1 MAGSSFQMSLT
12 LAEGGDDHVVYA
24 STDDGFNDDDAS
36 EAGDNFANHT
46 PSAPSSRSGPA
57 DLIDLSD
64 GDYATSPSGTADS
77 SPSKDNQ
84 PLPRQPDAPFPGDK
98 QNPSLDNYPQAT
110 KTPDPSA
117 QPFVPLEL
125 ERVPPSSSNSSYTDA
140 RQSLD
145 SQDDQ
150 IRSLANRVK
159 ELEHGHETLKRE
171 NDDLDTVNEK
181 LKLKARKD
189 DESLRELKEQL
200 AEELKRRLG
209 SEKKA
214 VEVDEKNTELHVE
227 LARLQ
232 EEKADMEPQLEEYKK
247 KLDGSQQS
255 VRPLENMVHTL
266 QRQVLDKTQRI
277 KEIQLFAADHLAKNP
292 KDIPDFATIDLFPH
306 GGKQERQS
314 EKDVNAEL
322 LISFDGAANMSAS
335 GSQLNESQS
344 EIGTPF
350 TVSSIRAP
358 STPQPHASKDLL
370 DDDLADTQ
378 SPQTLPMISGLDK
391 TPYTPKSQQEELL
404 TPQSTTQAHS
414 AESRSPL
421 DDLASPPKDISG
433 LDWSPDSDQLWISEF
448 QKAQAIRNH
457 QGARSTGHTPGMST
471 YGIRFVRQQNR
482 QKLMTED
489 GIPDVASRRVIMSGL
504 PDGVHIQRVLEHV
517 RGGKILKAHTVTMGK
532 GEARNNL
539 ACIEFADPESAME
552 FYRFNR
558 CREFGFCVES
568 TSVRT
573 RLTMPPTDSFP
584 LGDALQARL
593 DEGSTRCLSVTDFPV
608 IHLQTILEFAGMS
621 NNFADTITHFACSDD
636 GSFEISFSDIRS
648 AINIREYIFR
658 SKFFEGAREGTGVC
672 FRPDPCDAPIESLQ
686 VPFLPI
692 NATSDLTILDPKN
705 ARLFMTEEQRK
716 LDSELLAE
724 QVMAAADP
732 DDAEAFHEQDLRKNI
747 VWEKTVNWDSF
758 TPYMAFDKD
767 QRRMVLHR
775 KDPESGAV
783 QTKYFGTW
791 VMSPEESRKE
801 WLHHNQHSPHP
812 WTQTTADLFY
822 AATGDID
829 MRKSIVVD
837 DGGLD
842 GDADQALNTPTPR
855 EIQHQASSTTSFF
868 SAEPPLSE
876 VTRGY
881 VALDDTSQHVPMG
894 VFVNNVG
901 SSSGLAI
908 PSLLDGETTGD
919 DMNNFVQRTQNLPPH
934 KRGKTRGSTSGY
946 SSPALSIMS
955 DDTGGQVHGISKAG
969 FNQLAAKIA
978 RDKGATS
985 SKSIGKRPVVQAH
998 FW

>member
-12 LAEGGDDHVVYA
+12 LAESGDDHVVYA

-36 EAGDNFANHT
+36 EAGDDFANHHT
-46 PSAPSSRSGPA
+46 TAPSSKLGPA

-64 GDYATSPSGTADS
+64 GDFATSPSGTADN
-77 SPSKDNQ
+77 SPSKANQ
-84 PLPRQPDAPFPGDK
+84 PVPPQPDAPVPGDK
-98 QNPSLDNYPQAT
+98 QNSSLDNYPQAT

-125 ERVPPSSSNSSYTDA
+125 ERVAPSSSNSSYTDA

-145 SQDDQ
+145 FRDDQ
-150 IRSLANRVK
+150 IQSLTNRVK
-159 ELEHGHETLKRE
+159 ELEHSHETLKRE

-189 DESLRELKEQL
+189 DESLRELREQL

-214 VEVDEKNTELHVE
+214 VEVDEKNAELHVE
-227 LARLQ
+227 VARLQ

-247 KLDGSQQS
+247 KLDGSQKS

-292 KDIPDFATIDLFPH
+292 QDIPEFATMDLFPH
-306 GGKQERQS
+306 GGKQEHQS
-314 EKDVNAEL
+314 GKEVNPEL
-322 LISFDGAANMSAS
+322 LISFDGAADMSAS

-350 TVSSIRAP
+350 TVSSVRAP
-358 STPQPHASKDLL
+358 STPQPHHTSKDLL
-370 DDDLADTQ
+370 DDDPADTQ
-378 SPQTLPMISGLDK
+378 SPQTLPIM
-391 TPYTPKSQQEELL
+391 TPSIPKLQREESL
-404 TPQSTTQAHS
+404 TPQATT
-414 AESRSPL
+414 ESHTTEPKSPS
-421 DDLASPPKDISG
+421 DDLTSPPKDISG

-457 QGARSTGHTPGMST
+457 QGARSTGHTP
-471 YGIRFVRQQNR
+471 
-482 QKLMTED
+482 ED
-489 GIPDVASRRVIMSGL
+489 DIPDVASRRVIMSGL
-504 PDGVHIQRVLEHV
+504 PDGVHVQRILEHV
-517 RGGKILKAHTVTMGK
+517 RGGKILKAHTVTMGG

-539 ACIEFADPESAME
+539 ACIEFADPEDAME

-558 CREFGFCVES
+558 RREFGFCVES

-573 RLTMPPTDSFP
+573 RLTMPSTDSFP
-584 LGDALQARL
+584 LSDALQARL
-593 DEGSTRCLSVTDFPV
+593 GEGCTRCLSVTDFPV

-636 GSFEISFSDIRS
+636 GSFEISFSDIRC
-648 AINIREYIFR
+648 AINIREYILR
-658 SKFFEGAREGTGVC
+658 SKFFEGEREGTGVC
-672 FRPDPCDAPIESLQ
+672 FKPDPCDAPVESLQ
-686 VPFLPI
+686 IPFLPI
-692 NATSDLTILDPKN
+692 KATSDLTILDPKN

-716 LDSELLAE
+716 LDSELLQE

-732 DDAEAFHEQDLRKNI
+732 DDADAFHEQDLRKNI
-747 VWEKTVNWDSF
+747 VWENKVDWDSF

-767 QRRMVLHR
+767 QRRRVLHR

-783 QTKYFGTW
+783 QTQYFGSW
-791 VMSPEESRKE
+791 VQSPAESRKE

-855 EIQHQASSTTSFF
+855 EIRRQASSTTSFY
-868 SAEPPLSE
+868 SAESPLSE
-876 VTRGY
+876 VNRGY
-881 VALDDTSQHVPMG
+881 MTLDDTSQHVPMG
-894 VFVNNVG
+894 VFVNHVG

-908 PSLLDGETTGD
+908 PSLLDGDTNV

-946 SSPALSIMS
+946 SSPAPSIMD
-955 DDTGGQVHGISKAG
+955 DDTGGQVCGISKAG

-978 RDKGATS
+978 RDTKATS
-985 SKSIGKRPVVQAH
+985 SKAIGKRPVAQAH

>member
-1 MAGSSFQMSLT
+1 MAGSSFRMSLT
-12 LAEGGDDHVVYA
+12 LAESGDDHVVYA

-36 EAGDNFANHT
+36 EAGDDFANHHT
-46 PSAPSSRSGPA
+46 AAPSSKLGPA

-64 GDYATSPSGTADS
+64 GDIATSPSGNADN
-77 SPSKDNQ
+77 SPSKANQ
-84 PLPRQPDAPFPGDK
+84 PVPPQPDAPLPGDK
-98 QNPSLDNYPQAT
+98 QNSSLDNYPQAT

-125 ERVPPSSSNSSYTDA
+125 KRVAPSSSNSSYTDA

-145 SQDDQ
+145 PRDDQ
-150 IRSLANRVK
+150 IQSLTNRVK
-159 ELEHGHETLKRE
+159 ELEHSHETLKRE

-189 DESLRELKEQL
+189 DESLRELREQL
-200 AEELKRRLG
+200 AEELKRRLV

-214 VEVDEKNTELHVE
+214 VEVDEKNAELHVE
-227 LARLQ
+227 VARLQ

-247 KLDGSQQS
+247 KLDGSQKS

-292 KDIPDFATIDLFPH
+292 QDIPEFATMDLFPH
-306 GGKQERQS
+306 GGQQEHQS
-314 EKDVNAEL
+314 GKEVNPEL
-322 LISFDGAANMSAS
+322 LISFDGAADMSAS

-358 STPQPHASKDLL
+358 STPQPHHASKDLL
-370 DDDLADTQ
+370 DDDPADTQ
-378 SPQTLPMISGLDK
+378 SPQTLPIM
-391 TPYTPKSQQEELL
+391 TPSTPKLQREESL
-404 TPQSTTQAHS
+404 TPQSTTESHT
-414 AESRSPL
+414 AEPKSPS

-457 QGARSTGHTPGMST
+457 QGARSTGHTP
-471 YGIRFVRQQNR
+471 
-482 QKLMTED
+482 
-489 GIPDVASRRVIMSGL
+489 DVASRRVIMSGL
-504 PDGVHIQRVLEHV
+504 PDGIHVQRILEHV
-517 RGGKILKAHTVTMGK
+517 RGGKILKAHTVTVGR

-539 ACIEFADPESAME
+539 ACIEFADTEDAME

-573 RLTMPPTDSFP
+573 RLTMPSTDSFP
-584 LGDALQARL
+584 LSDALQARL
-593 DEGSTRCLSVTDFPV
+593 
-608 IHLQTILEFAGMS
+608 GMS

-636 GSFEISFSDIRS
+636 GSFEISFSDIRC
-648 AINIREYIFR
+648 AINIREYILR
-658 SKFFEGAREGTGVC
+658 SKFFEGEREGTGVC
-672 FRPDPCDAPIESLQ
+672 FKPDPCDAPVESLQ
-686 VPFLPI
+686 IPFLPI
-692 NATSDLTILDPKN
+692 KATSDLAILDPKN

-716 LDSELLAE
+716 LDSELLQE

-732 DDAEAFHEQDLRKNI
+732 DDADAFHEQDLRKNI
-747 VWEKTVNWDSF
+747 VWENKVDCDSF

-767 QRRMVLHR
+767 QRRRVLHR

-783 QTKYFGTW
+783 QTQYFGSW
-791 VMSPEESRKE
+791 VQSPAESRKE

-822 AATGDID
+822 TATGDID

-855 EIQHQASSTTSFF
+855 EIRRQASSTTSFY
-868 SAEPPLSE
+868 SAESPLSE
-876 VTRGY
+876 VNRGY
-881 VALDDTSQHVPMG
+881 MTLDDTSRHVPMG
-894 VFVNNVG
+894 VFVNHDG

-908 PSLLDGETTGD
+908 PSLLDGDTNV
-919 DMNNFVQRTQNLPPH
+919 DMNNSVQRTQSLPPH

-946 SSPALSIMS
+946 SSPAPSIMD
-955 DDTGGQVHGISKAG
+955 DDTGGQVCGISKAG

-978 RDKGATS
+978 RDTKATS
-985 SKSIGKRPVVQAH
+985 NKSIGKRPVAQAH

>member
-12 LAEGGDDHVVYA
+12 LAESGDDHVVYA

-36 EAGDNFANHT
+36 EAGDDFANHHT
-46 PSAPSSRSGPA
+46 TAPSSKLGPA

-64 GDYATSPSGTADS
+64 GDFATSPSGTADN
-77 SPSKDNQ
+77 SPSKANQ
-84 PLPRQPDAPFPGDK
+84 PVPPQPDAPVPGDK
-98 QNPSLDNYPQAT
+98 QNSSLDNYPQAT

-125 ERVPPSSSNSSYTDA
+125 ERVAPSSSNSSYTDA

-145 SQDDQ
+145 FRDDQ
-150 IRSLANRVK
+150 IQSLTNRVK
-159 ELEHGHETLKRE
+159 ELEHSHETLKRE

-189 DESLRELKEQL
+189 DESLRELREQL

-214 VEVDEKNTELHVE
+214 VEVDEKNAELHVE
-227 LARLQ
+227 VARLQ

-247 KLDGSQQS
+247 KLDGSQKS

-292 KDIPDFATIDLFPH
+292 QDIPEFATMDLFPH
-306 GGKQERQS
+306 GGKQEHQS
-314 EKDVNAEL
+314 GKEVNPEL
-322 LISFDGAANMSAS
+322 LISFDGAADMSAS

-350 TVSSIRAP
+350 TVSSVRAP
-358 STPQPHASKDLL
+358 STPQPHHTSKDLL
-370 DDDLADTQ
+370 DDDPADTQ
-378 SPQTLPMISGLDK
+378 SPQTLPIM
-391 TPYTPKSQQEELL
+391 TPSIPKLQREESL
-404 TPQSTTQAHS
+404 TPQATT
-414 AESRSPL
+414 ESHTTEPKSPS
-421 DDLASPPKDISG
+421 DDLTSPPKDISG

-457 QGARSTGHTPGMST
+457 QGARSTGHTPGMFT
-471 YGIRFVRQQNR
+471 YGIRFVRQRNR

-489 GIPDVASRRVIMSGL
+489 DIPDVASRRVIMSGL
-504 PDGVHIQRVLEHV
+504 PDGVHVQRILEHV
-517 RGGKILKAHTVTMGK
+517 RGGKILKAHTVTMGG

-539 ACIEFADPESAME
+539 ACIEFADPEDAME

-558 CREFGFCVES
+558 RREFGFCVES

-573 RLTMPPTDSFP
+573 RLTMPSTDSFP
-584 LGDALQARL
+584 LSDALQARL
-593 DEGSTRCLSVTDFPV
+593 GEGCTRCLSVTDFPV

-636 GSFEISFSDIRS
+636 GSFEISFSDIRC
-648 AINIREYIFR
+648 AINIREYILR
-658 SKFFEGAREGTGVC
+658 SKFFEGEREGTGVC
-672 FRPDPCDAPIESLQ
+672 FKPDPCDAPVESLQ
-686 VPFLPI
+686 IPFLPI
-692 NATSDLTILDPKN
+692 KATSDLTILDPKN

-716 LDSELLAE
+716 LDSELLQE

-732 DDAEAFHEQDLRKNI
+732 DDADAFHEQDLRKNI
-747 VWEKTVNWDSF
+747 VWENKVDWDSF

-767 QRRMVLHR
+767 QRRRVLHR

-783 QTKYFGTW
+783 QTQYFGSW
-791 VMSPEESRKE
+791 VQSPAESRKE

-842 GDADQALNTPTPR
+842 GDADQALNTPKPR
-855 EIQHQASSTTSFF
+855 EIRRQASSTTSFY
-868 SAEPPLSE
+868 SAESPLSE
-876 VTRGY
+876 VNRGY
-881 VALDDTSQHVPMG
+881 MTLDDTSQHVPMG
-894 VFVNNVG
+894 VFVNHVG

-908 PSLLDGETTGD
+908 PSLLDGDTNV

-946 SSPALSIMS
+946 SSPAPSIMD
-955 DDTGGQVHGISKAG
+955 DDTGGQVCGISKAG

-978 RDKGATS
+978 RDTKATS
-985 SKSIGKRPVVQAH
+985 SKAIGKRPVAQAH

>member
-12 LAEGGDDHVVYA
+12 LAESGDDHVVYA

-36 EAGDNFANHT
+36 EASDDFVNHHT
-46 PSAPSSRSGPA
+46 TAPPSRSGPA

-64 GDYATSPSGTADS
+64 GDFATSPSGTADN
-77 SPSKDNQ
+77 SKANQ
-84 PLPRQPDAPFPGDK
+84 PLPPQPDAPLPGDK
-98 QNPSLDNYPQAT
+98 QNSSLDNYPQAT

-125 ERVPPSSSNSSYTDA
+125 ERVAPSSSNSSYTDA

-145 SQDDQ
+145 SRDDQ
-150 IRSLANRVK
+150 IQSLTNRVK
-159 ELEHGHETLKRE
+159 ELEHSHETLKRE

-189 DESLRELKEQL
+189 DESLRELREQL
-200 AEELKRRLG
+200 AEELNRRLG

-214 VEVDEKNTELHVE
+214 VEVDEKNAELHVE
-227 LARLQ
+227 VARLQ

-247 KLDGSQQS
+247 KLDGSQKS

-292 KDIPDFATIDLFPH
+292 QDILEFATIDLFPH

-314 EKDVNAEL
+314 EMDVNTEL
-322 LISFDGAANMSAS
+322 LISFDGAADMSAS

-344 EIGTPF
+344 EITTPF
-350 TVSSIRAP
+350 TVSSTRAP
-358 STPQPHASKDLL
+358 STPQPHHASKDLL
-370 DDDLADTQ
+370 DDDPADTQ
-378 SPQTLPMISGLDK
+378 SPQTLPIM
-391 TPYTPKSQQEELL
+391 TPSTPKLQREESL
-404 TPQSTTQAHS
+404 TPQSTTESHT
-414 AESRSPL
+414 AEPKSPF
-421 DDLASPPKDISG
+421 DDLASPPKDMSG
-433 LDWSPDSDQLWISEF
+433 LDWIPDSDQLWISEF

-457 QGARSTGHTPGMST
+457 QGARSTGH
-471 YGIRFVRQQNR
+471 
-482 QKLMTED
+482 
-489 GIPDVASRRVIMSGL
+489 IPDVASRRVIMSGL
-504 PDGVHIQRVLEHV
+504 PDGTHVQRILEHV
-517 RGGKILKAHTVTMGK
+517 RGGKILKAHTVTMGR
-532 GEARNNL
+532 GQARNNL
-539 ACIEFADPESAME
+539 ACIEFADPEDAMD

-568 TSVRT
+568 TSVRA
-573 RLTMPPTDSFP
+573 RLTMPSTDSFP
-584 LGDALQARL
+584 LSDALQARL
-593 DEGSTRCLSVTDFPV
+593 
-608 IHLQTILEFAGMS
+608 GMS

-636 GSFEISFSDIRS
+636 GSFKISFSDIRC
-648 AINIREYIFR
+648 AINIREYILR
-658 SKFFEGAREGTGVC
+658 SKFFEGEREGTGVC
-672 FRPDPCDAPIESLQ
+672 FRPDPCDAPVESLH

-692 NATSDLTILDPKN
+692 KATSDLTILDPKN

-716 LDSELLAE
+716 LDSELLQE
-724 QVMAAADP
+724 QVMAATDP
-732 DDAEAFHEQDLRKNI
+732 DDSDAFHEQDLRKNI
-747 VWEKTVNWDSF
+747 VWENKVDWDSF

-767 QRRMVLHR
+767 QRRRVLHR

-783 QTKYFGTW
+783 QTQYFGSW
-791 VMSPEESRKE
+791 VQSPAESRKE

-829 MRKSIVVD
+829 LRKSIVVD

-855 EIQHQASSTTSFF
+855 EIRRQASSTTSFY
-868 SAEPPLSE
+868 SAESPLSE
-876 VTRGY
+876 VNRGY
-881 VALDDTSQHVPMG
+881 VTFDDTSQHVPAG
-894 VFVNNVG
+894 VFVNHVG

-908 PSLLDGETTGD
+908 PSLLDGD
-919 DMNNFVQRTQNLPPH
+919 ANVDMNNSVQRTQNLPPH
-934 KRGKTRGSTSGY
+934 KRGKTRGNTSGY
-946 SSPALSIMS
+946 SSPAPSIMG
-955 DDTGGQVHGISKAG
+955 DDTGGQVYGISKAG
-969 FNQLAAKIA
+969 FNQLAAKIV
-978 RDKGATS
+978 RDTKATS
-985 SKSIGKRPVVQAH
+985 SKAIGKSPVAQAH

>member
-1 MAGSSFQMSLT
+1 MAGSSFKMSLT
-12 LAEGGDDHVVYA
+12 LAETGDDHVVYA

-36 EAGDNFANHT
+36 EAGDDFANHHT
-46 PSAPSSRSGPA
+46 TAPSSKLGPA

-64 GDYATSPSGTADS
+64 GDIATSPSGTADN
-77 SPSKDNQ
+77 SPSKANQ
-84 PLPRQPDAPFPGDK
+84 PVPSQPDAPFPGDK
-98 QNPSLDNYPQAT
+98 QNSSLENYPQAT

-125 ERVPPSSSNSSYTDA
+125 ERVAPSSSNSSYTDA

-145 SQDDQ
+145 SRDDQ
-150 IRSLANRVK
+150 IQSLTNRVK
-159 ELEHGHETLKRE
+159 DLEHSHETLKRE

-189 DESLRELKEQL
+189 DESLRELREQL

-214 VEVDEKNTELHVE
+214 VEVDEKNAELHVE
-227 LARLQ
+227 VARLQ

-247 KLDGSQQS
+247 KLDGSQKS

-292 KDIPDFATIDLFPH
+292 QDIPEFATMDLFPH
-306 GGKQERQS
+306 GGKQEHQS
-314 EKDVNAEL
+314 GKEVNPEL
-322 LISFDGAANMSAS
+322 LISFDGAVDMSAS

-344 EIGTPF
+344 EIATPF
-350 TVSSIRAP
+350 TVSSTRAP
-358 STPQPHASKDLL
+358 STPQPNHASKDLL
-370 DDDLADTQ
+370 DDDPADTQ
-378 SPQTLPMISGLDK
+378 SPQTLPIM
-391 TPYTPKSQQEELL
+391 TPSTPKLQREESL
-404 TPQSTTQAHS
+404 TPQSTTESHT
-414 AESRSPL
+414 AEPKSPS
-421 DDLASPPKDISG
+421 DDLASPPKDMSG
-433 LDWSPDSDQLWISEF
+433 LDWITDSDQLWISEF

-457 QGARSTGHTPGMST
+457 QGARSTGH
-471 YGIRFVRQQNR
+471 
-482 QKLMTED
+482 
-489 GIPDVASRRVIMSGL
+489 IPDVASRRVIMSGL
-504 PDGVHIQRVLEHV
+504 PDGTHVQRILEHV
-517 RGGKILKAHTVTMGK
+517 RGGKILKAHTVTMGR

-539 ACIEFADPESAME
+539 ACIEFADPEDAMD

-568 TSVRT
+568 TSVRA
-573 RLTMPPTDSFP
+573 RLTMPSTDSFP
-584 LGDALQARL
+584 LSDALQARL
-593 DEGSTRCLSVTDFPV
+593 
-608 IHLQTILEFAGMS
+608 GMS

-636 GSFEISFSDIRS
+636 GSFEISFSDIRC
-648 AINIREYIFR
+648 AINIREYILR
-658 SKFFEGAREGTGVC
+658 SKFFEGEREGTGVC
-672 FRPDPCDAPIESLQ
+672 FRPDPCDAPVESLH

-692 NATSDLTILDPKN
+692 KATSDLTILDPKN

-716 LDSELLAE
+716 LDSELLQE

-732 DDAEAFHEQDLRKNI
+732 DDADAFHEQDLRKNI
-747 VWEKTVNWDSF
+747 VWENKVDWDSF

-767 QRRMVLHR
+767 QRRRVLHR

-783 QTKYFGTW
+783 QTQYFGSW
-791 VMSPEESRKE
+791 VQSPAESRKE

-855 EIQHQASSTTSFF
+855 EIRRQASSTTSFY
-868 SAEPPLSE
+868 SAESPLSE
-876 VTRGY
+876 VNRGY
-881 VALDDTSQHVPMG
+881 VTLDDTSQHVPAG
-894 VFVNNVG
+894 VFVNHVG

-908 PSLLDGETTGD
+908 PSLLDGDTNV
-919 DMNNFVQRTQNLPPH
+919 DMNNSVQRTQNLPPH
-934 KRGKTRGSTSGY
+934 KRGKTRGNTSGY
-946 SSPALSIMS
+946 SSPAPSIMG
-955 DDTGGQVHGISKAG
+955 DDTGGQVYGISKAG
-969 FNQLAAKIA
+969 FNQLAAKIVK
-978 RDKGATS
+978 DTKATS
-985 SKSIGKRPVVQAH
+985 SKAIGKRPVAQAH

>member
-1 MAGSSFQMSLT
+1 MAGRSFRMSLT
-12 LAEGGDDHVVYA
+12 LAESGDDHVVYA

-36 EAGDNFANHT
+36 EAGDDFANHHT
-46 PSAPSSRSGPA
+46 TAPSSKLGPA

-64 GDYATSPSGTADS
+64 GDFATRPSETADN
-77 SPSKDNQ
+77 SPSKANQ
-84 PLPRQPDAPFPGDK
+84 PVPPQPDAPLPGDK
-98 QNPSLDNYPQAT
+98 QNSSLDNYSQAT

-125 ERVPPSSSNSSYTDA
+125 ERVAPSSSNSSYTDA

-145 SQDDQ
+145 SRDDQ
-150 IRSLANRVK
+150 IQSLTNRVK
-159 ELEHGHETLKRE
+159 ELEHSHETLKRE

-189 DESLRELKEQL
+189 DESLRELREQL

-214 VEVDEKNTELHVE
+214 VEVDEKNAELHVE
-227 LARLQ
+227 VARLQ

-247 KLDGSQQS
+247 KLDGSQKS

-292 KDIPDFATIDLFPH
+292 QDIPEFATMDLFPH
-306 GGKQERQS
+306 GGKQEHQS
-314 EKDVNAEL
+314 GKEVNPEL
-322 LISFDGAANMSAS
+322 LISFDGAVDMSAS

-358 STPQPHASKDLL
+358 STPQPHHASKDLL
-370 DDDLADTQ
+370 DDDPADTQ
-378 SPQTLPMISGLDK
+378 SPQTLPIM
-391 TPYTPKSQQEELL
+391 TPSTPKLQREESL
-404 TPQSTTQAHS
+404 TPQSTTESHT
-414 AESRSPL
+414 AEPKSPS
-421 DDLASPPKDISG
+421 DNLASPPKDISG

-457 QGARSTGHTPGMST
+457 QGARSTDHTPGMFT
-471 YGIRFVRQQNR
+471 YGIRFVRQYNR

-504 PDGVHIQRVLEHV
+504 PDGVHVQRILEHV
-517 RGGKILKAHTVTMGK
+517 RGGKILKAHTVTMGR

-539 ACIEFADPESAME
+539 ACIEFADPEDAME

-573 RLTMPPTDSFP
+573 RLTMPSTDSFP
-584 LGDALQARL
+584 LSDALQARL
-593 DEGSTRCLSVTDFPV
+593 GEGCTRCLSVTDFPV

-636 GSFEISFSDIRS
+636 GSFEISFSDIRC
-648 AINIREYIFR
+648 AINIREYILR
-658 SKFFEGAREGTGVC
+658 SKFFQGEREGTGVC
-672 FRPDPCDAPIESLQ
+672 FKPDPCDAPVESLQ
-686 VPFLPI
+686 IPFLPI
-692 NATSDLTILDPKN
+692 KATSDLTILDPKN

-716 LDSELLAE
+716 LDSELLQE

-732 DDAEAFHEQDLRKNI
+732 DDADAFHEQDLRKNI
-747 VWEKTVNWDSF
+747 VWENKVDWDSF

-767 QRRMVLHR
+767 QRRRVLHR

-783 QTKYFGTW
+783 QTQYFGSW
-791 VMSPEESRKE
+791 VQSPAESRKE

-855 EIQHQASSTTSFF
+855 EIRRQASSTTSFY
-868 SAEPPLSE
+868 SAESPLSE
-876 VTRGY
+876 VNRGY
-881 VALDDTSQHVPMG
+881 MTLDDTSQHVPMG
-894 VFVNNVG
+894 VFVNHVG

-908 PSLLDGETTGD
+908 PSLLDGDTNV
-919 DMNNFVQRTQNLPPH
+919 DMNNSVQRTQNLPPH
-934 KRGKTRGSTSGY
+934 KRGKTRGSTSGL
-946 SSPALSIMS
+946 SSPAPSIMD
-955 DDTGGQVHGISKAG
+955 DDTGGQVCGISKAG

-978 RDKGATS
+978 RDTKATS
-985 SKSIGKRPVVQAH
+985 SKSIGKRPVAQAH

>member
-1 MAGSSFQMSLT
+1 MAGSSFQMSLNLT
-12 LAEGGDDHVVYA
+12 ESGDDHVVYA

-36 EAGDNFANHT
+36 EASDDFANDRT
-46 PSAPSSRSGPA
+46 TAPPSRSGLA

-64 GDYATSPSGTADS
+64 GDFASSPSGTADS
-77 SPSKDNQ
+77 SPSKANQ
-84 PLPRQPDAPFPGDK
+84 PVPPQPDAPFPGDK
-98 QNPSLDNYPQAT
+98 QNSSLDNYPQAT
-110 KTPDPSA
+110 KTPDPNA

-125 ERVPPSSSNSSYTDA
+125 ERVAPSSSNSSYTDA

-145 SQDDQ
+145 SRDDQ
-150 IRSLANRVK
+150 IQSLTNRVK

-189 DESLRELKEQL
+189 DESLGELREQL

-214 VEVDEKNTELHVE
+214 VEVDEKNAELHVE
-227 LARLQ
+227 VARLQ
-232 EEKADMEPQLEEYKK
+232 EEKAEMEPQLEEYKK
-247 KLDGSQQS
+247 KLDGSQKS

-292 KDIPDFATIDLFPH
+292 QDIPEFATMDLFPH
-306 GGKQERQS
+306 GGKQERES
-314 EKDVNAEL
+314 GKEVNPEL
-322 LISFDGAANMSAS
+322 LISFDERDRNPLYRLLHQTPP
-335 GSQLNESQS
+335 QLPSPIMLPKTFSMTTQQ
-344 EIGTPF
+344 IHQAPRACL
-350 TVSSIRAP
+350 SSTP
-358 STPQPHASKDLL
+358 STPKLQR
-370 DDDLADTQ
+370 
-378 SPQTLPMISGLDK
+378 
-391 TPYTPKSQQEELL
+391 EESL
-404 TPQSTTQAHS
+404 TPQSTTESHT
-414 AESRSPL
+414 AEPKSPS
-421 DDLASPPKDISG
+421 DNLAGPPKDVSA

-457 QGARSTGHTPGMST
+457 QGSRSTGHTPGMFT
-471 YGIRFVRQQNR
+471 YGIRFVRQHNR

-504 PDGVHIQRVLEHV
+504 PDGVHVQRILEHV
-517 RGGKILKAHTVTMGK
+517 RGGKILKAHTVTMGR

-539 ACIEFADPESAME
+539 ACIEFADPEDAME

-558 CREFGFCVES
+558 FREFGFCVES

-573 RLTMPPTDSFP
+573 RLTMPSTDSFP
-584 LGDALQARL
+584 LSDALQARL
-593 DEGSTRCLSVTDFPV
+593 GEGCTRCLSVTDFPV

-621 NNFADTITHFACSDD
+621 NNFADTITHFACSND
-636 GSFEISFSDIRS
+636 GSFEISFSDIRC
-648 AINIREYIFR
+648 AINIREYILR
-658 SKFFEGAREGTGVC
+658 SKFFEGEREGTGVC
-672 FRPDPCDAPIESLQ
+672 FKPDPCDAPVESLQ
-686 VPFLPI
+686 IPFLPI
-692 NATSDLTILDPKN
+692 KATSDLTILDPKN

-716 LDSELLAE
+716 LDSELLQE

-732 DDAEAFHEQDLRKNI
+732 DDADAFHEQDLRKNI
-747 VWEKTVNWDSF
+747 VWENKVDWDSF

-767 QRRMVLHR
+767 QRRRVLHR

-783 QTKYFGTW
+783 QTQYFGSW
-791 VMSPEESRKE
+791 VQSPAESRKE

-855 EIQHQASSTTSFF
+855 EIRRQASSTTSFY
-868 SAEPPLSE
+868 SAESPLSE
-876 VTRGY
+876 VNRGY
-881 VALDDTSQHVPMG
+881 PTLDDTSQYVPMG
-894 VFVNNVG
+894 VFVNHVG

-908 PSLLDGETTGD
+908 PSLLDGDTNV
-919 DMNNFVQRTQNLPPH
+919 DMNNSVQRTQNLPPH

-946 SSPALSIMS
+946 SSPAPSIMS
-955 DDTGGQVHGISKAG
+955 DDTGGQVYGISKAG

-978 RDKGATS
+978 RDTSATS
-985 SKSIGKRPVVQAH
+985 SKAIGKRPVAQAH